1 MRSHPHIRPLT
12 LVLVLALSAVTMSA
26 GAADVYLWA
35 GVTSLTMPD
44 GSVIPMWGYAMEPDG
59 DFSTLD
65 GQVTVPGP
73 MIRVP
78 PGDSTLTIHL
88 YNALPEPV
96 SVVIPS
102 QVAALT
108 PETFLDGQGRQRIR
122 SFAAET
128 APGAVGTYTW
138 NALSPG
144 TYLYHSGTH
153 PQVQVQ
159 MGLYGCVIQDVQRLA
174 RAVIGEAYPGVQYD
188 NEVILVYS
196 EIDPALHSAVSLGDY
211 GPGGS
216 VTSTLNYSPQYFL
229 INGRPFPQSMP
240 ITDHNITQG
249 ERVLVRIVNAGLRSH
264 APVFQGLTFQLL
276 AEDGTLYPYPF
287 RQHSLH
293 LPAGKTHDLL
303 IETTRSGV
311 FPIWDHS
318 LALTNGAAPSGG
330 MLVHLVVSAQD
341 GSPVAT
347 ADSFS
352 TTEDQQLVAGP
363 PGVLVNDS
371 DGGAPGV
378 GSLTATLHDPPTH
391 GNVVLNP
398 DGSFTYDPDPDFN
411 GADLFSYTASD
422 GALASDPAA
431 VVIQISPVN
440 DAPVALADTASF
452 DEDTVFE
459 LPAPG
464 ILGNDTDVDND
475 ALTAVLVS
483 GPAHGTLDLGADG
496 SLTYASDANYFGPDS
511 FTYVASDGQLQS
523 SAAAVTFDILSVND
537 VPLTQADSAITGLET
552 EVIIPV
558 LDNDIDIDGTI
569 VASTVVVVTP
579 AANGTAVA
587 DPDGT
592 VTYTP
597 GPGFT
602 CQDTFS
608 YTVQDNEAGVSAS
621 TVVTVDVYGTAE
633 DSCFLDSGTLSDLL
647 SGGDLPNCDAQCI
660 IDLIFQ

>member
-1 MRSHPHIRPLT
+1 MRAHPHIRPLT
-12 LVLVLALSAVTMSA
+12 LVLVLALAAVAMPA
-26 GAADVYLWA
+26 GAAEVYLWA
-35 GVTSLTMPD
+35 GDTSLTMPD
-44 GSVIPMWGYAMEPDG
+44 GTVIPMWGYALEPDG

-65 GQVTVPGP
+65 GQITVPGP

-108 PETFLDGQGRQRIR
+108 PETFVDGQGRQRIR
-122 SFAAET
+122 SFATET

-159 MGLYGCVIQDVQRLA
+159 MGLYGCVVQDVQRLA
-174 RAVIGEAYPGVQYD
+174 RAVIGEAYPGVPYD
-188 NEVILVYS
+188 NEAILVYS
-196 EIDPALHSAVSLGDY
+196 EIDPVLHSAVSVGDY

-216 VTSTLNYSPQYFL
+216 VTSTIDYNPQYFL
-229 INGRPFPQSMP
+229 INGQPFPHSMP
-240 ITDHNITQG
+240 IIDHNITQG
-249 ERVLVRIVNAGLRSH
+249 ERVLVRVVNAGLRSH
-264 APVFQGLTFQLL
+264 APVFQGLSFQLL
-276 AEDGTLYPYPF
+276 AEDGNPYPYPF

-303 IETTRSGV
+303 IEATHSGV
-311 FPIWDHS
+311 FPIWDHA
-318 LALTNGAAPSGG
+318 LALTNGPAPSGG

-341 GSPVAT
+341 GAPVAT

-352 TTEDQQLVAGP
+352 TPEDQQLVAGP
-363 PGVLVNDS
+363 PGVLANDS
-371 DGGAPGV
+371 DGGVPGV
-378 GSLTATLHDPPTH
+378 GSLTATLQDPPIH
-391 GNVVLNP
+391 GSVVLNA

-411 GADLFSYTASD
+411 GSDLFSYVASD
-422 GALASDPAA
+422 GVLTSDPAA

-440 DAPVALADTASF
+440 DAPVALADMASF

-464 ILGNDTDVDND
+464 ILGNDTDVDKD
-475 ALTAVLVS
+475 TLMAVLVS
-483 GPAHGTLDLGADG
+483 GPSHGTLDLGGDG
-496 SLTYASDANYFGPDS
+496 SLTYAPDANYFGPDT
-511 FTYVASDGQLQS
+511 FTYAASDGQLQS
-523 SAAAVTFDILSVND
+523 PAVAVTFDVLSVND
-537 VPLTQADSAITGLET
+537 VPLTQTDSAVTGLQA

-558 LDNDIDIDGTI
+558 LDNDTDIDGTI
-569 VASTVVVVTP
+569 VASTVLIVTP

-587 DPDGT
+587 NADGT
-592 VTYTP
+592 VYYTP
-597 GPGFT
+597 NPGFT

-621 TVVTVDVYGTAE
+621 TAVTVDVYGTS
-633 DSCFLDSGTLSDLL
+633 DNSCFFDAGTLSDLL
-647 SGGDLPNCDAQCI
+647 SGGGLPNCDAQCI